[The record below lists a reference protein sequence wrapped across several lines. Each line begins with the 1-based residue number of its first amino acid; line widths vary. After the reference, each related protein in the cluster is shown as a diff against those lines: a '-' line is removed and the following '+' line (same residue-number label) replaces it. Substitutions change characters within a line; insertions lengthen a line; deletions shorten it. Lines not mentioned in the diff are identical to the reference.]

1 MRRFIRRTAAA
12 ALAVSVTVLLAAN
25 VHADDTMT
33 FEEALQ
39 ASYDTVPD
47 TDNIQ
52 GWPQG
57 PRVYGNSAIVMDM
70 DSGAVLYAKKPDER
84 HYPASITK
92 LLTAL
97 VALENSK
104 TDDEVYFSEDSVS
117 FLEPGDASIGM
128 TPGEILSMNDALY
141 GMLLASANEV
151 SYAIAESV
159 GKLMGGDYNTFIQA
173 MNDRAAEL
181 GCTGSHWMN
190 ANGLH
195 DEQH

>member
-1 MRRFIRRTAAA
+1 MRSFIRRTAAA
-12 ALAVSVTVLLAAN
+12 ALAVSMAALPAVN
-25 VHADDTMT
+25 VYADDTMT

-52 GWPQG
+52 GWLQG

-128 TPGEILSMNDALY
+128 TPGEILSMNDALCGECGETDGRRLQY
-141 GMLLASANEV
+141 I
-151 SYAIAESV
+151 YP
-159 GKLMGGDYNTFIQA
+159 GDERPGS
-173 MNDRAAEL
+173 RA
-181 GCTGSHWMN
+181 
-190 ANGLH
+190 GLH
-195 DEQH
+195 WLALDECKWAP

>member
-1 MRRFIRRTAAA
+1 MRSFIRRTAAA
-12 ALAVSVTVLLAAN
+12 ALAVSMAALPAVN
-25 VHADDTMT
+25 VYADDTMT

-104 TDDEVYFSEDSVS
+104 TDDEV
-117 FLEPGDASIGM
+117 
-128 TPGEILSMNDALY
+128 
-141 GMLLASANEV
+141 
-151 SYAIAESV
+151 
-159 GKLMGGDYNTFIQA
+159 
-173 MNDRAAEL
+173 
-181 GCTGSHWMN
+181 
-190 ANGLH
+190 
-195 DEQH
+195 